1 MKDECPR
8 GFDQRLI
15 SGYIDGELFQQ
26 DEQRVRLH
34 LEGCSTCGKLA
45 QELQTLREVTMA
57 TKFVVPTDDQ
67 WREAPRSAGSRLFRG
82 LGFVLVGIWLAATL
96 AFAGWELAT
105 GPAQPLEKLLVFG
118 GGLGIGLL
126 FLSVLLDRIRSART
140 DRYKGVE
147 R

>member
-1 MKDECPR
+1 MKDECPQ

-15 SGYIDGELFQQ
+15 SGFIDGELFQQ

-34 LEGCSTCGKLA
+34 LEGCPACGELA

-67 WREAPRSAGSRLFRG
+67 WREAPRSAGSRWARG
-82 LGFVLVGIWLAATL
+82 LGFVLVVIWMVAML

-105 GPAQPLEKLLVFG
+105 GPAQPFEKAMVFG

-126 FLSVLLDRIRSART
+126 FVSVLLDRIRTART

>member
-26 DEQRVRLH
+26 DEQLVRLH

-45 QELQTLREVTMA
+45 QELKALREVTMA

-67 WREAPRSAGSRLFRG
+67 WREAPRSAGSRLARR
-82 LGFVLVGIWLAATL
+82 LGFVLVAIWLVAML

-105 GPAQPLEKLLVFG
+105 GPAQPLEKLMVFG
-118 GGLGIGLL
+118 GSLGIGLL
-126 FLSVLLDRIRSART
+126 FVSVLLDRVRSART